1 MKFFPRMLLFLYAS
15 GVAVVATMVSLQY
28 AGMNVLGNGIRIFD
42 ETFAWAIIFL
52 SLSIF
57 FIFYRTKARDEQMRM
72 IKHKMENGEVQIS
85 YATVEQL
92 ATRAALK
99 VRGVHDLKTRV
110 HANEAGVA
118 RIAVRVQVEADT
130 DIPKVTKELQDSVK
144 MYVETTTGVSVDSVT
159 VYVTELAPTRE
170 TVKKRVE

>member
-1 MKFFPRMLLFLYAS
+1 LKFFPRMLLFLYAGGIAFVS
-15 GVAVVATMVSLQY
+15 IMVLLQY

-42 ETFAWAIIFL
+42 ETAAWSIVL
-52 SLSIF
+52 LLLSIF
-57 FIFYRTKARDEQMRM
+57 FMFYRTKARDEQVQT
-72 IKHKMENGEVQIS
+72 ITHKMENGEVQIS
-85 YATVEQL
+85 YETIEQL

-110 HANEAGVA
+110 RANEVGVA
-118 RIAVRVQVEADT
+118 RIAVRVQVDADT

-159 VYVTELAPTRE
+159 VYVTELAPARE
-170 TVKKRVE
+170 IVKKRVE